1 MQRKGEKE
9 EENSSNLSLSNG
21 KVWGE
26 NSAES
31 VFQSG
36 DSAVLSGKKKG
47 LKLLVK
53 KELKL
58 TNLRTNLFLS
68 KKLMQTKR

>member
-1 MQRKGEKE
+1 MQRKGKKKKKKTVQT
-9 EENSSNLSLSNG
+9 SACSKAKL
-21 KVWGE
+21 WGG

-36 DSAVLSGKKKG
+36 DSAVPSGGKLWIKEKKKG

-58 TNLRTNLFLS
+58 GLS
-68 KKLMQTKR
+68 